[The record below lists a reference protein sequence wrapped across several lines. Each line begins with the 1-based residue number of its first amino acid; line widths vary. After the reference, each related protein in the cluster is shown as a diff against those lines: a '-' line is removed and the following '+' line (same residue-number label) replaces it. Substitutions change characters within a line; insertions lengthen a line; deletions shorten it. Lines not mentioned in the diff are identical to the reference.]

1 MARRLNLLS
10 PKFIET
16 IEKPG
21 RFSDGGGLYLQV
33 SAGKNG
39 GVTKSWLFRY
49 MRGHVSRTGKPTSR
63 EMGLGPLSTN
73 KRDGFITTKEARDRA
88 YRAREALK
96 AGVDPID
103 SKQAL
108 RAAKMVDEAKAVTF
122 SQCAAEYIDSH
133 KAGWKGEKHVKLWKG
148 SLKRYAE
155 PIFGSL
161 PVAAVDTQLVLKV
174 LKPIW
179 ETKTK
184 TAVDTRLRIELILNW
199 AKTHGY
205 RDGENPARWR
215 GHIENALPDPS
226 KISKVKHLP
235 AMPYDEL
242 PGFMG
247 KLRAET
253 GTSSAALEWTI
264 LTAVRSDNT
273 FAATW
278 PEIDFEKKVWVIP
291 SARMKADA
299 DHRVPL
305 TDRLVEILA
314 KMDSNTTFIF
324 SGENPKK
331 KLPHEKMLKVLK
343 ALRPGLTVHG
353 FRSTFKD
360 WASEQTAYANEVSE
374 MALAH
379 TVGDKVENAYRRT
392 DLFEKRRRLMEDWAA
407 YCASQKSSARNVTPI
422 RIGA

>member
-21 RFSDGGGLYLQV
+21 RYADGGGLYLQV
-33 SAGKNG
+33 ASGRNG

-49 MRGHVSRTGKPTSR
+49 MRGHVSRSGKPTSR

-73 KRDGFITTKEARDRA
+73 RRDGFITTKDARDRA

-96 AGVDPID
+96 AGIDPID
-103 SKQAL
+103 AKQAL
-108 RAAKMVDEAKAVTF
+108 RAARMVDEAKLVTF
-122 SQCAAEYIDSH
+122 SQCAAEYIAGH
-133 KAGWKGEKHVKLWKG
+133 KAEWKGEKHVKLWKG
-148 SLKRYAE
+148 TLKRYAE
-155 PIFGSL
+155 PIIGGL
-161 PVAAVDTQLVLKV
+161 PVAAVDTALVLRV

-179 ETKTK
+179 EVKTK
-184 TAVDTRLRIELILNW
+184 TAMDVRIRIELILNW

-226 KISKVKHLP
+226 KITKVKHLA

-247 KLRAET
+247 KLRAT
-253 GTSSAALEWTI
+253 MGTPAAALEWTI

-278 PEIDFEKKVWVIP
+278 TEIDTDRKVWTIP
-291 SARMKADA
+291 RERMKSDS

-305 TDRLVEILA
+305 TDRMIEILA
-314 KMDSNTTFIF
+314 KLDRRTTFVF
-324 SGENPKK
+324 SGKNPKK
-331 KLPHEKMLKVLK
+331 KLQHEKMLKVLK

-353 FRSTFKD
+353 FRTTFRTWGAEETNFAREILEK
-360 WASEQTAYANEVSE
+360 
-374 MALAH
+374 ALAH
-379 TVGDKVENAYRRT
+379 TVGDETERAYDRG
-392 DLFEKRRRLMEDWAA
+392 DLFEKRRRMMADWAA
-407 YCASQKSSARNVTPI
+407 YCLNGKVS
-422 RIGA
+422 

>member
-10 PKFIET
+10 PKFIEN
-16 IEKPG
+16 IDKPG
-21 RFSDGGGLYLQV
+21 RYADGGGLYLQV
-33 SAGKNG
+33 ASSRNG
-39 GVTKSWLFRY
+39 GVTKAWLFRY
-49 MRGHVSRTGKPTSR
+49 MRGHRSRNGKPTSR

-96 AGVDPID
+96 AGIDPID
-103 SKQAL
+103 AKQAV
-108 RAAKMVDEAKAVTF
+108 RAARMVDEAKLVTF
-122 SQCAAEYIDSH
+122 AQCTAEYIESH
-133 KAGWKGEKHVKLWKG
+133 KAEWKGEKHVKLWKG

-155 PIFGSL
+155 PIIGGL
-161 PVAAVDTQLVLKV
+161 PVAAVDTALVLKV

-184 TAVDTRLRIELILNW
+184 TAVDIRIRIELILNW

-226 KISKVKHLP
+226 KITKVKHLA

-242 PGFMG
+242 SGFMA
-247 KLRAET
+247 KLRATT
-253 GTSSAALEWTI
+253 GTPAAALEWTI

-278 PEIDFEKKVWVIP
+278 PEIDVEKKVWTIP
-291 SARMKADA
+291 AARMKADS

-305 TDRLVEILA
+305 TGRMIEILK
-314 KMDSNTTFIF
+314 KMDRHTTFVF
-324 SGENPKK
+324 SGLNPKK

-353 FRSTFKD
+353 FRTTLRTWGAEKTNFAREILEK
-360 WASEQTAYANEVSE
+360 
-374 MALAH
+374 ALAH
-379 TVGDKVENAYRRT
+379 TVGDETERAYNRG
-392 DLFEKRRRLMEDWAA
+392 DLFEKRRRLMEAWTA
-407 YCASQKSSARNVTPI
+407 YCESACH
-422 RIGA
+422 GS